1 MTFAGTS
8 SNGQDAPKPTYSG
21 AFRVRHDSI
30 RLTSIGSTKAGLYRI
45 GDLEDRGGSLRA
57 PIPVCVGGDD
67 VELPGRYQPV
77 VPHDRQC
84 QLGREGIVHPS
95 KILGQMTLDA
105 LCRFLTLTC
114 NEGQI
119 ARSWTCGPN

>member
-1 MTFAGTS
+1 MLPLSAETG
-8 SNGQDAPKPTYSG
+8 PTSG

-57 PIPVCVGGDD
+57 PIPVCGGGDD

-114 NEGQI
+114 NEGLI
-119 ARSWTCGPN
+119 ARS